1 MTPASNMQTEIL
13 SAEDLSGPERVAVV
27 ILALGEDASKPI
39 WTGFDEDELRDVT
52 RAIATLG
59 SVAPHIVEGL
69 LADFV
74 SQLSSVGA
82 ITGSAASAKRMLS
95 KILPADKAASMLEEL
110 KGPAGKTMW
119 DKLANVNER
128 VLSSYLQNEH
138 PQTIAVILSRI
149 NSDHAARVISS
160 MPELLGEEVI
170 GRMLTLGPVQ
180 QDVVDQIEK
189 TLRTEFMSNLSRTPE
204 KDPFESMAEIFN
216 HFDRSTERRFIDA
229 LEQKNPT
236 AAERIR
242 SLMFVF
248 EDLLNLDD
256 QDIQILLRYLDKSD
270 LALALKGAK
279 DDVTS
284 LFFRNM
290 SERASNILRDDISI
304 MGPVRLREVD
314 SAQQKIVEAAKR
326 LADQGEIFLSRAAD
340 EELVY

>member
-74 SQLSSVGA
+74 
-82 ITGSAASAKRMLS
+82 GSAASAKRMLS